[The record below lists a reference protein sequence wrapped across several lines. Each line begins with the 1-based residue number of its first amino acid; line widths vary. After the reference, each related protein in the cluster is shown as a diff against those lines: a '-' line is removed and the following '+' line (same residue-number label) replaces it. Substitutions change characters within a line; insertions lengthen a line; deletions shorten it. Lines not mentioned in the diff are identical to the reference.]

1 MSHMCSCT
9 HPKPRCFLF
18 SRIAGS
24 FGSCVNFSEISLLT
38 ISLKTNKKKNP
49 CACYGMVFAWEQ
61 TYLTELLCSTINGV
75 DAPIDFIGCA
85 SMRLN

>member
-9 HPKPRCFLF
+9 HPKPCCFLF
-18 SRIAGS
+18 SRIAGNV
-24 FGSCVNFSEISLLT
+24 GSCVNFSEISLLT
-38 ISLKTNKKKNP
+38 ISLKKKQKKT

-75 DAPIDFIGCA
+75 DALIDFIGCA

>member
-9 HPKPRCFLF
+9 HPKPCCFLF

-24 FGSCVNFSEISLLT
+24 VGSCVNFCEISLLT
-38 ISLKTNKKKNP
+38 ISLKKQKKKT

-61 TYLTELLCSTINGV
+61 TYLTELLCSIINGV
-75 DAPIDFIGCA
+75 DALIDFIGCA
-85 SMRLN
+85 RLN